1 MKQREKKINSYL
13 SFESYLNCDQLSVD
27 HTIIVE
33 SLEPLTRLLE
43 LGLKQTHKTD
53 FVWPLRILMVFPALF
68 KSKIPTVLSLL
79 ALAIN

>member
-1 MKQREKKINSYL
+1 MKQRDKIYNLYL

-33 SLEPLTRLLE
+33 SSEPLTRLLE
-43 LGLKQTHKTD
+43 LGLKQTQITE
-53 FVWPLRILMVFPALF
+53 VWPLRILMVFPALF
-68 KSKIPTVLSLL
+68 KSKIPTVLSRL